1 MQVPNHTS
9 ATFSINAVSV
19 QRKLTDTV
27 LGPMTKSSHLSG
39 DSAWRDH
46 IGLSMLITCETLF
59 GVSSWN

>member
-1 MQVPNHTS
+1 MQVPHPTS
-9 ATFSINAVSV
+9 ATSSINSLPV
-19 QRKLTDTV
+19 QRKLADTV
-27 LGPMTKSSHLSG
+27 LGPVSKSSHLSG